1 MKCDRYGSR
10 AFDDCLAFRLDAP
23 DDPFPHL
30 SSRHPARQAEAHVV
44 MTRHRLRFSGL
55 FQKYFLV
62 LFLAVVIPL
71 ATNGVSE
78 AWFGYRDQR
87 TTVEQ
92 LLSVEARSAAA
103 KIQGFLDGITN
114 QLGWLVQLP
123 WTEEPDER
131 RRIDALRLLRQVPAI
146 VSLTLVDGTGRERLY
161 VSRIG
166 LNRTESR
173 ADRSTNEAV
182 AGARSGQLWYGE
194 VRYYRDSEPYLTIA
208 MSGNRPSVGVVVAE
222 VNLKLIWDVI
232 SAIKVGETGH
242 AFVLDAPGRLVAH
255 PDISLVLRGADE
267 ATLAPFRAIREV
279 IRRAGADV
287 ATSRDSQGNAVAAA
301 ASPVAGPD
309 WTVVVEQPLS
319 EAFGPI
325 YAALWRTGG
334 LLLAGAAFA
343 GLLAYVL
350 ASRMT
355 EPIRR
360 LEEGTERIGAG
371 QFEHRIHI
379 ATGDEL
385 QRLAD
390 SFNTMAAELA
400 ISQERQERI
409 AKLKRFLAP
418 QVAELVD
425 RKGDDGVLEGR
436 RTEVVA
442 VFCDLRGFTA
452 FSARATPD
460 EVMSVLSEYY
470 DALGRIITKYAATLT
485 TFSGDGLM
493 VLVNA
498 PVPVEEPAVL
508 AVDLAAEMQQCV
520 QELIVRWRER
530 DHRIGFGVGLAIGP
544 ATVGRIGY
552 ESRFDYTAIGT
563 VVNLA
568 ARLCASAADRE
579 ILADVAIAEAVNGK
593 RAMISLGMRSI
604 KGYDEEL
611 PVYGISFEE
620 RLHTA

>member
-1 MKCDRYGSR
+1 MTGRKP
-10 AFDDCLAFRLDAP
+10 RL
-23 DDPFPHL
+23 
-30 SSRHPARQAEAHVV
+30 
-44 MTRHRLRFSGL
+44 SGL
-55 FQKYFLV
+55 FRKYFLV
-62 LFLAVVIPL
+62 LFLAVVVPL
-71 ATNGVSE
+71 AANGVGE

-87 TTVEQ
+87 ARLDQ
-92 LLSVEARSAAA
+92 LLGVEARAAA
-103 KIQGFLDGITN
+103 SKIQGFLDSITG

-123 WTEEPDER
+123 WSEEPDER

-173 ADRSTNEAV
+173 TDRSGEV
-182 AGARSGQLWYGE
+182 PMAGARAARIWYGE
-194 VRYYRDSEPYLTIA
+194 VSYYRGSEPYLTVAI
-208 MSGNRPSVGVVVAE
+208 SGNRPSVGIVVAE

-232 SAIKVGETGH
+232 SSIKVGQTGS
-242 AFVLDAPGRLVAH
+242 AFVLDAPGRLIAH

-267 ATLAPFRAIREV
+267 ATLAPLRAIREAV
-279 IRRAGADV
+279 GSASAGF
-287 ATSRDSQGNAVAAA
+287 ATSRDAEGNAIAAA
-301 ASPVAGPD
+301 AAPVAGPD
-309 WTVVVEQPLS
+309 WTIVVEQPLS

-334 LLLAGAAFA
+334 LLLGGAALA
-343 GLLAYVL
+343 GLLAFAL
-350 ASRMT
+350 ARRMI
-355 EPIRR
+355 EPIR
-360 LEEGTERIGAG
+360 LLKEGTERIGAG
-371 QFEHRIHI
+371 EFDHRIEI
-379 ATGDEL
+379 RTGDEL

-390 SFNTMAAELA
+390 SFNAMAAELA
-400 ISQERQERI
+400 VSQERQERI

-425 RKGDDGVLEGR
+425 RKGDDAVLEGR
-436 RTEVVA
+436 RSEVVA

-452 FSARATPD
+452 FSARAAPE

-470 DALGRIITKYAATLT
+470 EALGTIITNYAATLT
-485 TFSGDGLM
+485 SFSGDGLM

-498 PVPVEEPAVL
+498 PVPVEEPAL
-508 AVDLAAEMQQCV
+508 RAVDMAIEMQRRV
-520 QELIVRWRER
+520 QELIIGWRAR
-530 DHRIGFGVGLAIGP
+530 GHRIGFGVGLAMGP

-552 ESRFDYTAIGT
+552 ETRFDYTAIGS

-579 ILADVAIAEAVNGK
+579 ILVDTKVAEAVIGK
-593 RAMISLGMRSI
+593 RALIRLGMRPL

-611 PVYGISFEE
+611 PVFGISFDE
-620 RLHTA
+620 RPHAA

>member
-1 MKCDRYGSR
+1 MRVLPGRFSR
-10 AFDDCLAFRLDAP
+10 L
-23 DDPFPHL
+23 
-30 SSRHPARQAEAHVV
+30 PANPVEAHIA
-44 MTRHRLRFSGL
+44 MTTQRLQFGGL

-71 ATNGVSE
+71 ATNGISE

-87 TTVEQ
+87 TRIEQ
-92 LLSVEARSAAA
+92 LLGAEAKSAGA
-103 KIQGFLDGITN
+103 KIQGFLDGITD

-146 VSLTLVDGTGRERLY
+146 ASLTLLDGTGRERLY

-166 LNRTESR
+166 LNRSESR
-173 ADRSTNEAV
+173 TDRSADEAV
-182 AGARSGQLWYGE
+182 VGARSARLWYGK
-194 VRYYRDSEPYLTIA
+194 VTYYRDSEPYMTLAI
-208 MSGNRPSVGVVVAE
+208 SGNRPSVGVVVAE

-232 SAIKVGETGH
+232 AAIKIGETGQ
-242 AFVLDAPGRLVAH
+242 AFVLDGPGRLVAH

-267 ATLAPFRAIREV
+267 VTLAPLREIREAV
-279 IRRAGADV
+279 GRAGADV
-287 ATSRDSQGNAVAAA
+287 ATGWNVEGIAVAAA
-301 ASPVAGPD
+301 ATPVAGPD

-325 YAALWRTGG
+325 YAALWRTFG
-334 LLLAGAAFA
+334 LLLAGGVFA
-343 GLLAYVL
+343 CLLAYIL
-350 ASRMT
+350 ARRMT
-355 EPIRR
+355 NPIHL

-371 QFEHRIHI
+371 QFDYRIEI
-379 ATGDEL
+379 RTGDEL

-390 SFNTMAAELA
+390 SFNTMAAELSV
-400 ISQERQERI
+400 SQERQERI

-425 RKGDDGVLEGR
+425 RAGDDDVLEGR

-452 FSARATPD
+452 FSAKVAPE
-460 EVMSVLSEYY
+460 EVMNVLSEYY
-470 DALGRIITKYAATLT
+470 DALGRIISKYEATLT
-485 TFSGDGLM
+485 SFSGDGLM

-498 PVPVEEPAVL
+498 PVPVENPAL
-508 AVDLAAEMQQCV
+508 QAVDLAVEMQLSV
-520 QELIVRWRER
+520 QNLITGWQRRGY
-530 DHRIGFGVGLAIGP
+530 RIGFGVGLAKGP

-552 ESRFDYTAIGT
+552 ESRFDYTAIGS

-568 ARLCASAADRE
+568 ARLCASATDRE
-579 ILADVAIAEAVNGK
+579 ILTDATVADEIKGQRAVNPMGL
-593 RAMISLGMRSI
+593 RMI
-604 KGYDEEL
+604 KGYDEKL
-611 PVYGISFEE
+611 LVYRVSFTEGPN
-620 RLHTA
+620 AA

>member
-1 MKCDRYGSR
+1 MN
-10 AFDDCLAFRLDAP
+10 
-23 DDPFPHL
+23 
-30 SSRHPARQAEAHVV
+30 RHPF
-44 MTRHRLRFSGL
+44 RFHSL

-78 AWFGYRDQR
+78 AWFGYRDQQ
-87 TTVEQ
+87 TTLDR
-92 LLSVEARSAAA
+92 LLGVEARSAAA
-103 KIQGFLDGITN
+103 KIDGFLDGITD

-123 WTEEPDER
+123 WGVEPDER

-146 VSLTLVDGTGRERLY
+146 VNLTLLDGAGRERMY

-173 ADRSTNEAV
+173 TDRSADEAV
-182 AGARSGQLWYGE
+182 AGARAGRLWYGE

-208 MSGNRPSVGVVVAE
+208 IAGNRPSVGVVVAE

-232 SAIKVGETGH
+232 SAIKVGETGY
-242 AFVLDAPGRLVAH
+242 AFVLDGPGRLVAH

-279 IRRAGADV
+279 IRRAGAVV
-287 ATSRDSQGNAVAAA
+287 ATGRDGQGNAVAAA

-371 QFEHRIHI
+371 HFDHRIHI
-379 ATGDEL
+379 ETGDEF

-400 ISQERQERI
+400 TSQDRQERI

-436 RTEVVA
+436 STEVVA
-442 VFCDLRGFTA
+442 VFGDLRGFTA

-485 TFSGDGLM
+485 SFSGDGLM

-498 PVPVEEPAVL
+498 PVPVEEPAL
-508 AVDLAAEMQQCV
+508 RAVDLAVEMQQSV
-520 QELIVRWRER
+520 QELIVGWRAR
-530 DHRIGFGVGLAIGP
+530 GQRIGFGVGLAMGP

-552 ESRFDYTAIGT
+552 ESRFEYTAIGS

-579 ILADVAIAEAVNGK
+579 ILADITIAEAVKGK
-593 RAMISLGMRSI
+593 RALIPLGLRPI
-604 KGYDEEL
+604 KGYDEKL
-611 PVYGISFEE
+611 PVYGMPFEE
-620 RLHTA
+620 RPDAVAIN

>member
-1 MKCDRYGSR
+1 MKGQ
-10 AFDDCLAFRLDAP
+10 P
-23 DDPFPHL
+23 
-30 SSRHPARQAEAHVV
+30 
-44 MTRHRLRFSGL
+44 LRFRGL

-71 ATNGVSE
+71 AANGVSD

-87 TTVEQ
+87 ARLDQ
-92 LLSVEARSAAA
+92 LLGVEAKAAA
-103 KIQGFLDGITN
+103 VRIQGFLDSITG

-146 VSLTLVDGTGRERLY
+146 VSLTLVDGAGRERLY

-173 ADRSTNEAV
+173 TDRSTEPAV
-182 AGARSGQLWYGE
+182 TGARSARLWYGE
-194 VRYYRDSEPYLTIA
+194 VSYYRGSEPYLTVAI
-208 MSGNRPSVGVVVAE
+208 SGNRPSVGIVVAE
-222 VNLKLIWDVI
+222 VNLKLIWEVV
-232 SAIKVGETGH
+232 SAIKVGQTGS
-242 AFVLDAPGRLVAH
+242 AFVLDGPDRLIAH

-267 ATLAPFRAIREV
+267 AILEPFREIREAV
-279 IRRAGADV
+279 RRAGAGV
-287 ATSRDSQGNAVAAA
+287 ATSRDAEGNAIAAA
-301 ASPVAGPD
+301 VAPVAGPG

-343 GLLAYVL
+343 CLLAYAL
-350 ASRMT
+350 ARRMT
-355 EPIRR
+355 EPIRL
-360 LEEGTERIGAG
+360 LEEGTGRIGAG
-371 QFEHRIHI
+371 QFDHRIEI
-379 ATGDEL
+379 RTGDEL
-385 QRLAD
+385 QRLAN

-400 ISQERQERI
+400 VSQERQERI

-442 VFCDLRGFTA
+442 VFCDLRGFTT
-452 FSARATPD
+452 FSAKAAPE
-460 EVMSVLSEYY
+460 EVMGVLSEYY
-470 DALGRIITKYAATLT
+470 EALGAIITRYGATLT
-485 TFSGDGLM
+485 SFSGDGLM

-498 PVPVEEPAVL
+498 PVPVEEPAL
-508 AVDLAAEMQQCV
+508 SAVDLAVEMQKSV
-520 QELIVRWRER
+520 QELIVGWRR
-530 DHRIGFGVGLAIGP
+530 RGHRIGFGIGLAMGP

-552 ESRFDYTAIGT
+552 ESRFDYTAIGS

-579 ILADVAIAEAVNGK
+579 VLTDTAVIEAVKGR
-593 RAMISLGMRSI
+593 RAMIPLGLRSL
-604 KGYDEEL
+604 KGYDEAI
-611 PVYGISFEE
+611 PVFGVSVDE
-620 RLHTA
+620 RTNAA

>member
-1 MKCDRYGSR
+1 MIRR
-10 AFDDCLAFRLDAP
+10 RRRFR
-23 DDPFPHL
+23 
-30 SSRHPARQAEAHVV
+30 S
-44 MTRHRLRFSGL
+44 L
-55 FQKYFLV
+55 FQKYFIV

-71 ATNGVSE
+71 AANGISE

-87 TTVEQ
+87 ARLDQ
-92 LLSVEARSAAA
+92 LLGVEARSAAA
-103 KIQGFLDGITN
+103 RIQGFLEGITN

-123 WTEEPDER
+123 WSEEPDER

-146 VSLTLVDGTGRERLY
+146 VSLTLVDGTGHERLY

-166 LNRTESR
+166 LNRTENR
-173 ADRSTNEAV
+173 TDRTGDPAV
-182 AGARSGQLWYGE
+182 AGARSARIWYGE
-194 VRYYRDSEPYLTIA
+194 VSYYRGSEPYLTVAI
-208 MSGNRPSVGVVVAE
+208 SGNRPSVGIVVAE

-232 SAIKVGETGH
+232 SAIKVGETGY
-242 AFVLDAPGRLVAH
+242 AFVLDGPGRLVAH

-267 ATLAPFRAIREV
+267 ATLNPFRAIREATM
-279 IRRAGADV
+279 RTGAGLT
-287 ATSRDSQGNAVAAA
+287 TSWDAEGNAIAAA
-301 ASPVAGPD
+301 AAPITGPD

-334 LLLAGAAFA
+334 LLLGGAAFA
-343 GLLAYVL
+343 AMLAFIL
-350 ASRMT
+350 ARRMT
-355 EPIRR
+355 EPIRL

-371 QFEHRIHI
+371 QFDHRIKI
-379 ATGDEL
+379 STGDEL

-390 SFNTMAAELA
+390 SFNAMAAELA
-400 ISQERQERI
+400 VSQERQERI

-425 RKGDDGVLEGR
+425 HVGDDTVLEGR

-452 FSARATPD
+452 FSAKAAPE
-460 EVMSVLSEYY
+460 EVMRVLSEYY
-470 DALGRIITKYAATLT
+470 EALGAIITRYAATLT
-485 TFSGDGLM
+485 SFSGDGLM

-498 PVPVEEPAVL
+498 PVPVEEPAL
-508 AVDLAAEMQQCV
+508 RAVDLAVEMQESV
-520 QELIVRWRER
+520 QELIIGWRAR
-530 DHRIGFGVGLAIGP
+530 GHCIGFGVGLAMGP

-552 ESRFDYTAIGT
+552 ESRFDYTAIGS

-568 ARLCASAADRE
+568 ARLCAAAADRE
-579 ILADVAIAEAVNGK
+579 ILTDETVAGAVKDK
-593 RAMISLGMRSI
+593 RPLIPLGTRPI

-611 PVYGISFEE
+611 PVFGRAVDE
-620 RLHTA
+620 RPSSP